1 MRGWH
6 LKPLPAV
13 LLAATVAFEIA
24 AVGLSWDLESRYD
37 TLLYAFY
44 SVVQVAAGAF
54 VASRHPRNP
63 IGWLFCVFGA
73 LNALSADLAQGWGL
87 RAAEQGWPGGPA
99 AEWVSEASWLPGGVG
114 LILTFLLFPDGRF
127 PGPRWRPVAWIGG
140 VGFVLALPG
149 WSLSPDR
156 ATEFAAGRNPLATTA
171 IPTEGLLVVGMTLF
185 LAALVASAASLVV
198 RFRRSGGVERRQLMW
213 FTYAAAVAGVV
224 LPLAYA
230 LWFVT
235 PVVRV
240 LAALALTALPVAA
253 SIAILRYRLYDIDV
267 VINRTLVY
275 GALTVLLGG
284 AFAATTL
291 LLGIALGS
299 GSAWATAGAT
309 LVVAVAFRPLRVRV
323 QDTVDRRFNRARY
336 DARHRM
342 AEFLERLRAG
352 AAAPEEVEDVLRDG
366 AVRPGARAPVLS
378 CPRASSTSTRAGV
391 PVEGSPGRRRARR
404 FRSSAAASR
413 WRWCSTTRRATSIPP
428 CCARWSRPAASRSRS
443 RACGSSCVASSSE
456 VEGSRARIVAGGQR
470 GAPADRARP
479 PRRRP
484 AAARLDRARAAPRPA

>member
-1 MRGWH
+1 
-6 LKPLPAV
+6 

-63 IGWLFCVFGA
+63 MGWLFCVFGA

-127 PGPRWRPVAWIGG
+127 PSPRWRPIAWIGV

-198 RFRRSGGVERRQLMW
+198 RFRRSPEPHARSRTPIRRSVSSSSPS
-213 FTYAAAVAGVV
+213 TS
-224 LPLAYA
+224 
-230 LWFVT
+230 
-235 PVVRV
+235 R
-240 LAALALTALPVAA
+240 
-253 SIAILRYRLYDIDV
+253 R
-267 VINRTLVY
+267 RTRSDSSPS
-275 GALTVLLGG
+275 A
-284 AFAATTL
+284 
-291 LLGIALGS
+291 
-299 GSAWATAGAT
+299 GSA
-309 LVVAVAFRPLRVRV
+309 
-323 QDTVDRRFNRARY
+323 
-336 DARHRM
+336 
-342 AEFLERLRAG
+342 
-352 AAAPEEVEDVLRDG
+352 
-366 AVRPGARAPVLS
+366 
-378 CPRASSTSTRAGV
+378 TS
-391 PVEGSPGRRRARR
+391 
-404 FRSSAAASR
+404 
-413 WRWCSTTRRATSIPP
+413 
-428 CCARWSRPAASRSRS
+428 
-443 RACGSSCVASSSE
+443 
-456 VEGSRARIVAGGQR
+456 
-470 GAPADRARP
+470 
-479 PRRRP
+479 
-484 AAARLDRARAAPRPA
+484 